1 MKKSIFAV
9 RRDRPLTPLELYVYQ
24 HYRIIHGIRMA
35 VAFVLTFL
43 IIRMANLPDHSWP
56 LITLVVVMG
65 PISFWGNVIPR
76 AFERMV
82 GTVTGAVLGM
92 IALHIEM
99 YSLPLM
105 LAWCGCAAFLCGYLT
120 MSKRPYAAL
129 LIGIT
134 LAVVS
139 SAPAGDIQTALWRS
153 TNIILGCL
161 LAIVFTSIYPQRAFI
176 HWRIQLSSFLSEFSK
191 MSASGFSWNVL
202 SRPNLTKLNSQ
213 VLANVEKMR
222 TLIIPVSKETG
233 ISTKQLGEI
242 QSIARDMIATQELQI
257 EAHWASRS
265 SRFIILNSH
274 TLAEA
279 QQMTQRTL
287 QALAQALHEGNPSPA
302 AANRER
308 LNDITKEL
316 HELLLTHAGDDVVE
330 SAVHGYV
337 WLSIQLGIK
346 LERLSTVITE
356 ALTEQSFHHQPRD
369 LAQTSVARNG

>member
-9 RRDRPLTPLELYVYQ
+9 RRDKALTPLELYAHQ
-24 HYRIIHGIRMA
+24 HYRIIHGIRIA

-76 AFERMV
+76 AFERMA
-82 GTVTGAVLGM
+82 GTVMGAILGI
-92 IALHIEM
+92 IALRIEM
-99 YSLPLM
+99 FSLPLM

-153 TNIILGCL
+153 TNIILGCI
-161 LAIVFTSIYPQRAFI
+161 LAMFFTSIYPQRAFI
-176 HWRIQLSSFLSEFSK
+176 HWRIQLATFLNDFSTV
-191 MSASGFSWNVL
+191 SASGFSWNIL
-202 SRPNLTKLNSQ
+202 SRPNLTKLNSRI
-213 VLANVEKMR
+213 LGNVVKMR
-222 TLIIPVSKETG
+222 SLIMPVSKETG
-233 ISTKQLGEI
+233 ISKKHLDEI
-242 QSIARDMIATQELQI
+242 QSISRDMIATQQLQV
-257 EAHWASRS
+257 EAHWASRG
-265 SRFIILNSH
+265 SRFLILNSRS
-274 TLAEA
+274 LAEV
-279 QQMTQRTL
+279 QKMTQQTL
-287 QALAQALHEGNPSPA
+287 QVLAHALYEGNPSPA
-302 AANRER
+302 AANSER
-308 LNDITKEL
+308 LNDITTEL
-316 HELLLTHAGDDVVE
+316 HELLLAHSGDEVVE

-337 WLSIQLGIK
+337 WLSIQLAVK

-356 ALTEQSFHHQPRD
+356 ALTEQKCT
-369 LAQTSVARNG
+369 A